1 MKPLRL
7 VTLILVDTSSSQSV
21 LAPSQRDDSPP
32 TVSEVDLAEIVKSG
46 LPEGRV
52 TTTVW
57 DVLRVSEGVEASVT
71 VKFTAKELAV
81 E

>member
-7 VTLILVDTSSSQSV
+7 VTLIRVDTSSSQSV

-32 TVSEVDLAEIVKSG
+32 TVSDVDLAEIVKSG
-46 LPEGRV
+46 LPDGRV

-57 DVLRVSEGVEASVT
+57 DALRVSEGAEASVT
-71 VKFTAKELAV
+71 VKFTAKERAV